1 MLPSRPV
8 AVTLQRV
15 DCFHESLGVLAILP
29 LEEDLSGEL
38 LADERAPLGRFG
50 PSRRRTYAGGRVAL
64 RAALA
69 ALGAPELAI
78 LSDERGAP
86 VLPAGYSGS
95 IAHKDTLAVAL
106 AVASAPGTFVGVD
119 VEDAE
124 PLRVDVSRHVLTD
137 EEQRTHAGLEER
149 ERLRV
154 LRVTFAVKEAIY
166 KAIAPVCRR
175 YVGFREVAVAIGLA
189 PEHPSRRDAE
199 LRCDFD
205 PPSPLPLAVRA
216 RWAELDPMP
225 GISWGALIAIA
236 TARTRG

>member
-29 LEEDLSGEL
+29 LEEDLSEQL
-38 LADERAPLGRFG
+38 LPNERTPLARFG

-69 ALGAPELAI
+69 ELGAPDVAI

-86 VLPAGYSGS
+86 VLPPGFSGS

-106 AVASAPGTFVGVD
+106 AVASEPGRFVGVD

-137 EEQRTHAGLEER
+137 EEQRACAGLEEA

-175 YVGFREVAVAIGLA
+175 YVGFREVAVAIGLG
-189 PEHPSRRDAE
+189 PEHPSRRDAT
-199 LRCDFD
+199 LRCAFE
-205 PPSPLPLAVRA
+205 PPSPVPLAVRA
-216 RWAELDPMP
+216 RWADLPPLPALSP
-225 GISWGALIAIA
+225 GGLIAIA
-236 TARTRG
+236 SARTIG